1 LTSADGAD
9 GSSPSFLIDNCALGL
24 NAPVFRLND
33 GSGNS
38 VITASFRADVPGPG
52 QGAGL
57 QLFTFGTNEIVNI
70 NFSTGPFVVAVAH
83 PANGPQSVQAVPI
96 DLTGVQRVM
105 LRLTLND
112 STNQVTHSY
121 SLNGGATFTDIVL
134 PQPGR
139 VMTTGSQAV
148 VSVFGSVQLPT
159 SP

>member
-1 LTSADGAD
+1 M
-9 GSSPSFLIDNCALGL
+9 P
-24 NAPVFRLND
+24 
-33 GSGNS
+33 
-38 VITASFRADVPGPG
+38 FRADVPGPG

-57 QLFTFGTNEIVNI
+57 QLFTFGTNTNEIVNI

-105 LRLTLND
+105 LRLTFND

-121 SLNGGATFTDIVL
+121 SLNGGATFIDIPL
-134 PQPGR
+134 PQPGK
-139 VMTTGSQAV
+139 VMTTGSQAL